1 MAQPSA
7 QHRSLQLEYPLHLCP
22 ANGVALLR
30 LLAGPVPGWKE
41 AAGHAFHAAAL
52 QQRGV
57 AGELCTRAVC
67 TCTGLL
73 RDISSTLHAFCP
85 VVSAAVS
92 APPTAYWALPVEREA
107 VVDHNNNIVAASSP
121 AAAALDSAS
130 LPHE

>member
-73 RDISSTLHAFCP
+73 RDISSTLHTFCL
-85 VVSAAVS
+85 VSAAVS

-107 VVDHNNNIVAASSP
+107 VVDHNNNIVAAYSP
-121 AAAALDSAS
+121 AASTLDSAS